1 MGVRGA
7 IKQFFL
13 GVQARKPFEGAGWLV
28 LVSIWRVNQSAAG
41 YGISIF
47 LKNWKPQ
54 PKFPAWSRS
63 NVRAVHVALQQN
75 HLWADF
81 APSRCLWNELEH
93 INFAWLPCSYVGLRS
108 DDSSIHIYD
117 YIDVIQVIDISW
129 SRSLKKKHTCYRIV
143 LNSWFK
149 NYSNLP
155 R

>member
-1 MGVRGA
+1 MDGVFGA
-7 IKQFFL
+7 QLSNFL
-13 GVQARKPFEGAGWLV
+13 GGSSKKTLGGSWM
-28 LVSIWRVNQSAAG
+28 VNQLAAG
-41 YGISIF
+41 YGIF

-63 NVRAVHVALQQN
+63 NVWAVHVALQQN

-93 INFAWLPCSYVGLRS
+93 INFAWLPSLYVGLRS
-108 DDSSIHIYD
+108 DDSSIHIFMIKCYPGD
-117 YIDVIQVIDISW
+117 WHFMIQ
-129 SRSLKKKHTCYRIV
+129 KFEKKHTCYRIV